1 MKEQVEGAK
10 RLDPLI
16 LLRKCAMA
24 GATQESLNIINSSRY
39 VRSSC

>member
-1 MKEQVEGAK
+1 MEPEDVKAEGAK

-24 GATQESLNIINSSRY
+24 GVTL
-39 VRSSC
+39 